1 LRCVALRGRIGEAVS
16 CAIYEFRPV
25 ACRDFAPLAA
35 VGNGDEACNDARRRH
50 GLAPLGL
57 AAA

>member
-1 LRCVALRGRIGEAVS
+1 
-16 CAIYEFRPV
+16 
-25 ACRDFAPLAA
+25 

-57 AAA
+57 ATA